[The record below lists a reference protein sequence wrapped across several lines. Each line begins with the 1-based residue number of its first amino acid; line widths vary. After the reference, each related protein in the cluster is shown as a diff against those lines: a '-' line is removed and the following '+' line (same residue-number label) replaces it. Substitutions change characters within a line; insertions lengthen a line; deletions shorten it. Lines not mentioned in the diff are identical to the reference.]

1 MKHALKNLTPTP
13 ESGVLGYMK
22 ERTVK
27 TQGQNVPTASL
38 YYAYRK
44 WTKLIGINTVSAK
57 RFFTILEEQGY
68 DRRSSPHGQF
78 YRDLGFI
85 N

>member
-1 MKHALKNLTPTP
+1 MKNALKNLPPTP
-13 ESGVLGYMK
+13 EQSILDYMEK
-22 ERTVK
+22 KVVK
-27 TQGQNVPTASL
+27 TPGQNIPTASL

-44 WTKLIGINTVSAK
+44 WTRLIGINTVSAK

-68 DRRSSPHGQF
+68 RRRSSPHGQF